1 LKHASARQQAMALAA
16 ARVNVQMED
25 LRMLKQLAK
34 AKKSEG
40 GKAKHD
46 ATRRKFLRG
55 GAAAAVGATAAVA
68 MPNVSRAQTVTLK
81 MQGSWA
87 PADPWNGFAEDYITR
102 VEEMAGGRLKID
114 YLVSG
119 AVVSYN
125 RVQDAVHAGVLD
137 AAHTVPVYWYGK
149 NKAASLFGS
158 GPINGSNAEQTLGW
172 IYYGGGQEL
181 YKELVQQILGLNI
194 VGFFALPMPTQPLG
208 WFTEKITSIEQMK
221 GLKYRT
227 VGLAADLFQEMGVQ
241 VTQLGGAEIV
251 PALERG
257 VIDAFEFNNP
267 SSDKSFGAQDVRKV
281 YMLGSFHQAMEFFEI
296 MFNKS
301 KYEALPAEHQA
312 ILKYAAEAASSNN
325 YWKAMDIYSKD
336 LEELQTTHGVKVYRT
351 PVSIFDAQLKAWDV
365 LTERLS
371 QDPFFKKVV
380 ESQRAWAKRVVF
392 YETLNAADFVRGYE
406 HIFGKLPT

>member
-1 LKHASARQQAMALAA
+1 MKARIHD
-16 ARVNVQMED
+16 R
-25 LRMLKQLAK
+25 KTT
-34 AKKSEG
+34 
-40 GKAKHD
+40 GKADRKEK
-46 ATRRKFLRG
+46 ASRRRFLKAG
-55 GAAAAVGATAAVA
+55 GVVAAGAAATIA

-87 PADPWNGFAEDYITR
+87 AADPWNGFAQDYITR
-102 VEEMAGGRLKID
+102 VEEMAGGRLKMD
-114 YLVSG
+114 FLVSG
-119 AVVSYN
+119 AVVAYN
-125 RVQDAVHAGVLD
+125 RVQDAVHKGVLD

-158 GPINGSNAEQTLGW
+158 GPINGCNAEQTLGW

-208 WFTEKITSIEQMK
+208 WFTEKINSIDQMK

-267 SSDKSFGAQDVRKV
+267 SSDKSFGAHDVRKV

-296 MFNKS
+296 MFNKTTYDS
-301 KYEALPAEHQA
+301 LPKEHQA
-312 ILKYAAEAASSNN
+312 ILKYSAEAVSSNN
-325 YWKAMDIYSKD
+325 LWNAMDIYSRD
-336 LEELQTTHGVKVYRT
+336 LEELRTKHGVKVYRT
-351 PVSIFDAQLKAWDV
+351 PDSVFDTQLKAWDV

-371 QDPFFKKVV
+371 KDPFFKKVV
-380 ESQRAWAKRVVF
+380 DSQRAWAKRVVY
-392 YETLNAADFVRGYE
+392 YETLNAAPFVKGYE
-406 HIFGKLPT
+406 HIYGKLPL

>member
-1 LKHASARQQAMALAA
+1 MTTFLKR
-16 ARVNVQMED
+16 RK
-25 LRMLKQLAK
+25 KQPEADAAK
-34 AKKSEG
+34 AKS
-40 GKAKHD
+40 
-46 ATRRKFLRG
+46 RRRFLT
-55 GAAAAVGATAAVA
+55 GAAAATAGATATVA
-68 MPNVSRAQTVTLK
+68 FPQVSRAQTVTLK

-87 PADPWNGFAEDYITR
+87 PADPWNGFAEDYIAR

-119 AVVSYN
+119 AVVAYN
-125 RVQDAVHAGVLD
+125 RVQDAVHEGVLD

-181 YKELVQQILGLNI
+181 YNELVQDILGLDI
-194 VGFFALPMPTQPLG
+194 VGFFAMPMPTQPLG
-208 WFTEKITSIEQMK
+208 WFNEPIDSIDQMK

-281 YMLGSFHQAMEFFEI
+281 YMMGSYHQAMEFFEI
-296 MFNKS
+296 MINKS
-301 KYEALPAEHQA
+301 TYESLPAEHQA
-312 ILKYAAEAASSNN
+312 ILKYAAEAVSSNN
-325 YWKAMDIYSKD
+325 YWKAMDIYSRD
-336 LEELQTTHGVKVYRT
+336 LEDLQANHGVEVYRT
-351 PVSIFDAQLKAWDV
+351 PETVFDAQLEAWDV

-371 QDPFFKKVV
+371 EDPYFKKVV
-380 ESQRAWAKRVVF
+380 ESQRAWAKRVVY
-392 YETLNAADFVRGYE
+392 YEALNSADFVRGYE
-406 HIFGKLPT
+406 HIFGELPL